1 MKFIFLLILVVST
14 SLYSA
19 ANGLAPVGVMLDHT
33 HPQGE
38 GMISYRLMKMNMRQL
53 TSEGDNFSADEY
65 FNNTSY
71 MMAPHKMEMTMHML
85 GGMYAFTD
93 DFSLGIMGS
102 YLEKDMTMIR
112 KMDRSEV
119 KTKNSGFS
127 DISINSIY
135 SFLDNEYSR
144 FVIAVGFSLPTGS
157 IDEKSNSMLLSP
169 AMQNGSGSY
178 GLSTFATY
186 SIYLSSF
193 SYGAQL
199 GVKTNLNT
207 NDEDYKVGNQY
218 DYTIWV
224 SYAQSRNLSFS
235 LRLNQKVQDVYTFD
249 HNHTMSSSTD
259 MKYLHGSSTNA
270 AVGINYLNTGYFKGQ
285 RLSLEYGQEIDS
297 SYKRYRLASKDNLT
311 IGWSK
316 AF

>member
-1 MKFIFLLILVVST
+1 
-14 SLYSA
+14 
-19 ANGLAPVGVMLDHT
+19 MLDHT

-53 TSEGDNFSADEY
+53 TSDGENYSTDEY

-71 MMAPHKMEMTMHML
+71 MMAPDKMEMTMHML

-93 DFSLGIMGS
+93 NFSLGIMVN

-112 KMDRSEV
+112 KMGRTEV

-127 DISINSIY
+127 DLAINSIY
-135 SFLDNEYSR
+135 SFIDNEFHR
-144 FVIAVGFSLPTGS
+144 FVVAIGVSLPTGS

-169 AMQNGSGSY
+169 AMQNGTGSY

-186 SIYLSSF
+186 SIYFSQF

-199 GVKTNLNT
+199 GIKANLNT

-218 DYTIWV
+218 DYNLWA
-224 SYAQSRNLSFS
+224 SFAQSRNLSFS
-235 LRLNQKVQDVYTFD
+235 LRLNQRVQDVYTFD

-259 MKYLHGSSTNA
+259 MKYLHGNSTNA
-270 AVGINYLNTGYFKGQ
+270 IIGINYLNTGYFKGQ
-285 RLSLEYGQEIDS
+285 RISIEYGQEVDS
-297 SYKRYRLASKDNLT
+297 SYKRYRLAAKDSFTL
-311 IGWSK
+311 GWSK